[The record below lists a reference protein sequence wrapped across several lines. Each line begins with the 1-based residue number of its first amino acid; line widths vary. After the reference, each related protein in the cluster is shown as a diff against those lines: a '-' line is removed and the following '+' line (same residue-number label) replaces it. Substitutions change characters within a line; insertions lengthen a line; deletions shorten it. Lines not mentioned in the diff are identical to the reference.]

1 MFLPQKVLEDKLR
14 RFLVE
19 DLGQGDI
26 TTVLIVPEDSR
37 AEAEMITKENGVIA
51 GMEEARIMV
60 EGLELEID
68 VKVSDGENIDAKSV
82 LARISGNTRTILS
95 VERTLL
101 NLVSRMSGIAT
112 MTRQL
117 TEKLRKAGYETKIAS
132 TRKVAPGLLYFD
144 KKAVMIGGGDTHR
157 LHLDDMILIKDNHIA
172 VAGSVKEAIER
183 VKEKVSFS
191 KKIEVEVTSVEK
203 ALTAA
208 KAGADIIMLDNFT
221 PQQIEDAV
229 RSLKNEQKYEQVLIE
244 VSGGITP
251 TNILRCASK
260 GIDIISLGRLTK
272 SPEALDLSL
281 EVTRIQ

>member
-1 MFLPQKVLEDKLR
+1 MFLPRKVLEDKLR

-37 AEAEMITKENGVIA
+37 AEAEVITKEKGVIA
-51 GMEEARIMV
+51 GIEEARIMV

-68 VKVSDGENIDAKSV
+68 VKVSDGENVDAKSV

-117 TEKLRKAGYETKIAS
+117 TEKLRKAGHETKIAG

-172 VAGSVKEAIER
+172 VAGGIKEAIEMA
-183 VKEKVSFS
+183 KKKVSFS

-203 ALTAA
+203 ALTAV

-221 PQQIEDAV
+221 PQQIEEAV
-229 RSLKNEQKYEQVLIE
+229 RSLKKEQKYERVLIE

-251 TNILRCASK
+251 TNILRYASK

>member
-1 MFLPQKVLEDKLR
+1 MPQKVLEDKLR